1 MFNLLFYIDTYLL
14 PLIIEIYFFFIMLDV
29 CEVQKLTPRLKMMV
43 KDKGTR
49 NTLNVTKQRKSVSTS
64 PQKMVPK

>member
-43 KDKGTR
+43 KDKGTW
-49 NTLNVTKQRKSVSTS
+49 NTQNITKQTKSVSS
-64 PQKMVPK
+64 PPKNTFI